1 MKKITL
7 ILLSL
12 SALVLLS
19 ACGKVKYEFIDGF
32 LYADGKEATGTFEFK
47 LNGYKTRA
55 KYVNGLANG
64 LFERYYPD
72 GSIFIKNEVKDGI
85 VSKIEVY
92 YKSGETLATITDS
105 KYMKLFNK
113 DGSLVESYDADKNE
127 TILYQENENPFIFTD
142 ADPTTYNE
150 NNAILPKVEN
160 GKEVDLNVITKNLG
174 NGLSEVIVD
183 DKVMVRFD
191 DKIGFFIS
199 FYSTGELMYMGNATT
214 SETLIFSKNRKILY
228 KDKGSDFT
236 IYNKD
241 GKPIHELREGVLIF
255 YNEDGDEIL
264 MNSYEVEDIKK
275 ID

>member
-1 MKKITL
+1 MEDFYEKNNINSIITFCISIIICLWESKIW
-7 ILLSL
+7 
-12 SALVLLS
+12 VHRW
-19 ACGKVKYEFIDGF
+19 V
-32 LYADGKEATGTFEFK
+32 LYADGKEATGTFEFI

-92 YKSGETLATITDS
+92 YKSGETLAIITDS
-105 KYMKLFNK
+105 KYMKIFNK

-160 GKEVDLNVITKNLG
+160 GKEVDSNVITKNLG
-174 NGLSEVIVD
+174 DGLSEVIVD

-191 DKIGFFIS
+191 DKIGFLFLSIQLES
-199 FYSTGELMYMGNATT
+199 LC
-214 SETLIFSKNRKILY
+214 IWVILQLL
-228 KDKGSDFT
+228 K
-236 IYNKD
+236 
-241 GKPIHELREGVLIF
+241 L
-255 YNEDGDEIL
+255 
-264 MNSYEVEDIKK
+264 
-275 ID
+275 